1 MNAFST
7 KCICIDNGSSQSE
20 DERDAMPSPV
30 CSALLSGRFKRSILG
45 NIRSSAIAL
54 YFVINH

>member
-7 KCICIDNGSSQSE
+7 KCICNDNGSSQSE

-30 CSALLSGRFKRSILG
+30 CSALLSGKFKRSILG
-45 NIRSSAIAL
+45 TIRS
-54 YFVINH
+54 